1 MLYLQKADGIQPPLQ
16 NSDSILNYVV
26 GEVSREAGGARP
38 EYLPYGYL
46 VGDTT
51 SIVLNLVSTL
61 NALLFTCSSNMTI
74 DIFPAEEER
83 GLVGL

>member
-1 MLYLQKADGIQPPLQ
+1 MCNFQ

-26 GEVSREAGGARP
+26 GEVSREAGGTRP

-51 SIVLNLVSTL
+51 SISLHLASY
-61 NALLFTCSSNMTI
+61 SSSSDFSRI
-74 DIFPAEEER
+74 QIYHGAKHF
-83 GLVGL
+83 

>member
-1 MLYLQKADGIQPPLQ
+1 MYFKDDGIQQFLQ

-51 SIVLNLVSTL
+51 SIALNLAS
-61 NALLFTCSSNMTI
+61 LLI
-74 DIFPAEEER
+74 IVER
-83 GLVGL
+83 IEASQ

>member
-51 SIVLNLVSTL
+51 SIVLNLV
-61 NALLFTCSSNMTI
+61 
-74 DIFPAEEER
+74 
-83 GLVGL
+83 

>member
-1 MLYLQKADGIQPPLQ
+1 M
-16 NSDSILNYVV
+16 NYVV

-51 SIVLNLVSTL
+51 SISLNL
-61 NALLFTCSSNMTI
+61 ASSSS
-74 DIFPAEEER
+74 
-83 GLVGL
+83 